1 MRRSAPLVV
10 GGVMALVLGAFE
22 DRIGAQVHP
31 PDAEAP
37 LAVTAE
43 RDRTPAPRPGRLARI
58 VRGLQRPGAGPA
70 GGALRVDLDLFV
82 VGQAPSPVLFE
93 DGEIAIGAPVYG
105 GATHDEML
113 TVVTPPQLR
122 STAAYRRF
130 RPAVSL
136 DR

>member
-10 GGVMALVLGAFE
+10 VGGMALVLGAFGGRV
-22 DRIGAQVHP
+22 DAQVHMP
-31 PDAEAP
+31 APEAP
-37 LAVTAE
+37 PAVTSE
-43 RDRTPAPRPGRLARI
+43 RERTPAPRHGRLHRI
-58 VRGLQRPGAGPA
+58 VRGLQRQSDGTMGS
-70 GGALRVDLDLFV
+70 GLRVDLDLFV
-82 VGQAPSPVLFE
+82 VGQAPTPVLFE

-130 RPAVSL
+130 RPSVSL